1 MYLQMLD
8 RDEEVIHAEVVE
20 SHDGEVEND
29 QRGRCRREEENE
41 VEENV
46 ACTCSSTCHPC
57 VPY

>member
-1 MYLQMLD
+1 MYLQKLG
-8 RDEEVIHAEVVE
+8 RDGEAIHVVVVE

-46 ACTCSSTCHPC
+46 ADTCSSTCRPC
-57 VPY
+57 FPY